1 MKNRDLARDY
11 ITRAGHRLAAVEVL
25 FERKGYADVVRES
38 QELVELSLKGLLRL
52 ARVEVPRL
60 HDVGPLLIDA
70 RDRLPADIRPHVDAL
85 ARISK
90 QLRRDRELSF
100 YGSEDL
106 TPSDFYQLEDAK
118 KALEDARWVHSICQS
133 ALGKR

>member
-11 ITRAGHRLAAVEVL
+11 IERSGHRLAAVELL

-38 QELVELSLKGLLRL
+38 QELVELCLKGLLRI
-52 ARVEVPRL
+52 ARVEVPRI
-60 HDVGPLLIDA
+60 HDVGALLVDA
-70 RDRLPADIRPHVDAL
+70 KGRLPAAVKPHVDAL

-90 QLRRDRELSF
+90 EMRRDRELAF

-106 TPSDFYQLEDAK
+106 TPSDFYQVEDAK
-118 KALEDARWVHSICQS
+118 KALDDARWVHSICHT
-133 ALGKR
+133 ALGEK